1 MHLGSIAEGSA
12 LASWVYR
19 RRGASCPVGFA
30 GKARADNSAI
40 TISSKIHEAL
50 KGAVTVK
57 KYIWDLIT
65 LICAFLL
72 TLACFGLVLILTL
85 DQSAQDTSWQEGR
98 ATWSVSQLSDADWWS
113 DAVYHIV
120 TAQGQDD

>member
-1 MHLGSIAEGSA
+1 MGLSPKGVHLHLWPIAEGGSI
-12 LASWVYR
+12 S
-19 RRGASCPVGFA
+19 SVGFA
-30 GKARADNSAI
+30 NEMRADNSAI
-40 TISSKIHEAL
+40 TIPSKIHEAL

-98 ATWSVSQLSDADWWS
+98 ATWSASQLSDADWWS

-120 TAQGQDD
+120 TAQGQDE